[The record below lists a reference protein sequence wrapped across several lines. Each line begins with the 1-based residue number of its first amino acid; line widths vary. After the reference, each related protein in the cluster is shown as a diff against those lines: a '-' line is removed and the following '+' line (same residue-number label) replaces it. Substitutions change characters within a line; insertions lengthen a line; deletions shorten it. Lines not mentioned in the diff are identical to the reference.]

1 MLNTFKTNIYLLR
14 YFAYCTETH
23 AIIEELMLTVSADR
37 ANVSINTR
45 SQTRK
50 IPLSTVNMGKTQEL
64 STQTRQ
70 AVVDLDKWDITI
82 QK

>member
-1 MLNTFKTNIYLLR
+1 
-14 YFAYCTETH
+14 
-23 AIIEELMLTVSADR
+23 MLTVSADR